1 MSMIRLHG
9 ADGGERSPLA
19 GAYGEVNGLRVLIAT
34 KDGKPEAVSCE
45 HVARDLDDLMTPR
58 LMGFVNRASYR
69 AWVSIDGETRS
80 VQLLPL
86 EEFFNFCMQVHD
98 PRLDAFRARLS
109 AIAASVQG
117 RGGYI
122 SPQSDYR
129 AFLPP
134 ELEGNANATM
144 LAVLMDQERKTAALR
159 EEVQQVREDIR
170 DVQKAI
176 GRGRD
181 HVTLSNWLEYHGV
194 RNLTLGQM
202 TTEGQNLLKTCRR
215 LGVAVPD
222 KIIGDGNHLV
232 RPWPRV
238 AYEEWWPDFCRRTN
252 RPLEWRA

>member
-1 MSMIRLHG
+1 MTIATLYESTV
-9 ADGGERSPLA
+9 DKQPPLV
-19 GAYGEVNGLRVLIAT
+19 GVYGDMNGLRVLIAT
-34 KDGKPEAVSCE
+34 RAGKPVAVSCE
-45 HVARDLDDLMTPR
+45 SVSSDLDTLMTPR
-58 LMGFVNRASYR
+58 LMGFVNRTSTL
-69 AWVSIDGETRS
+69 AWVSIDGQLRS
-80 VQLLPL
+80 VRLLPL
-86 EEFFNFCMQVHD
+86 EDFFNFCMQVHD

-159 EEVQQVREDIR
+159 EEVQQVREEVR

-181 HVTLSNWLEYHGV
+181 HITLSNWLEYHGV
-194 RNLTLGQM
+194 RTLTAGEM
-202 TTEGQNLLKTCRR
+202 TSEGQKLLKVCRR
-215 LGVAVPD
+215 IGVTVPD

-232 RPWPRV
+232 RPWPRAV
-238 AYEEWWPDFCRRTN
+238 YEEWWPDFCRRTG